1 MNIKNKRGFTLPEVI
16 ISMGIMVIVIFSA
29 TDLVVS
35 IIRSNSEN
43 INRLIAYGLAQEG
56 LEGFRNIRDS
66 NWLLG
71 AGFQGKIKDVDDFWG
86 EPLPTDKTIYFTIDY
101 RELEASDFSIENP
114 FELSGVTPWFL
125 MEIDGPEDESAK
137 LKQQVDEG
145 EVRYRHV
152 RRGDP
157 TPFSRYL
164 IVTPKKNKYVN
175 KYVLSSIVTWEMFGV
190 DKELRLDTE
199 LTNWKD

>member
-1 MNIKNKRGFTLPEVI
+1 MNIKNKRGFTLPEI
-16 ISMGIMVIVIFSA
+16 IVSMGIMVIVIFSA
-29 TDLVVS
+29 TNLVVS

-71 AGFQGKIKDVDDFWG
+71 AGFQGEIQSVNNYWG
-86 EPLPTDKTIYFTIDY
+86 EPLPTNETKYFRIDY
-101 RELEASDFSIENP
+101 QELEASDLSFSDPNSLANI
-114 FELSGVTPWFL
+114 TPWIL
-125 MEIDGPEDESAK
+125 EKISGPEDESAI
-137 LKQQVDEG
+137 LKKQVDAG

-152 RRGDP
+152 GSGDP
-157 TPFSRYL
+157 TLFSRYL
-164 IVTPKKNKYVN
+164 IVTSEEN
-175 KYVLSSIVTWEMFGV
+175 KYVLSSIVTWELFGV